1 MALTMTAR
9 AKAPDPATRSA
20 ATGAVRGAAV
30 FLCDE
35 QGRVRG
41 LTAGAQA
48 LLEEDGGLALR
59 AGVLMTTVD
68 ELDLGE
74 GIRAARGGPGQTLF
88 IPSPAGPA
96 LVLDVTPL
104 LSEAPGLRTLVV
116 VSARNHSAAPGDLEA
131 VLLASFGLTAAEADI
146 AIRLTRGATRSA
158 IAVAR
163 GVSLGTVKSQI
174 KSVYQKV
181 GVTREVELAACLASL
196 L

>member
-1 MALTMTAR
+1 M
-9 AKAPDPATRSA
+9 
-20 ATGAVRGAAV
+20 

-35 QGRVRG
+35 LGRVRG

-48 LLEEDGGLALR
+48 LLEEDGALALR
-59 AGVLMTTVD
+59 AGVLMTTSD
-68 ELDLGE
+68 DLDLGE
-74 GIRAARGGPGQTLF
+74 GIRTARCGSGGQTLF

-104 LSEAPGLRTLVV
+104 LSAAPGLRALVV
-116 VSARNHSAAPGDLEA
+116 VSARNQAAAPGDLEA
-131 VLLASFGLTAAEADI
+131 ALLASFALTAAEADI
-146 AIRLTRGATRSA
+146 AIRLTRGATRAA
-158 IAVAR
+158 IATAR